1 MNPLEMLF
9 AFREKAKAYGDVTRN
24 KLLQQYGLDP
34 LSMQRQQLEQQ
45 GQITAEQQARQQETQ
60 YAQNAKALKPLLSR
74 FGAETAGQ
82 IGPLLASS
90 DPQLQAQGNQILS
103 GLLGQMQGQAP
114 GGQLGVPSFSDFST
128 ESMAEYQKTGDP
140 RVLRYRTDP
149 MAQAR
154 LDLGVARENRLREA
168 QGRPPVGQLEAMIQ
182 DESIRAGYDAAEQN
196 MRPEFFGYV
205 SDKLGDA
212 ALEYSARLGGADG
225 TPFVQFW
232 NELDS
237 QQAERR
243 HALFGATLTEGE
255 QAAWNKI
262 AIKRSDSMA
271 TAKAKLEAQMRMIE
285 RRQQIRGTVLSGY
298 GYQSPSGGQA
308 VPPPP
313 PGFTVNQ

>member
-1 MNPLEMLF
+1 MDLLGQLF
-9 AFREKAKAYGDVTRN
+9 ALRSRAKAYGDTERN
-24 KLLQQYGLDP
+24 RLLQAAGLDAEG
-34 LSMQRQQLEQQ
+34 LYRKQLLIDSQ
-45 GQITAEQQARQQETQ
+45 QQAADIA
-60 YAQNAKALKPLLSR
+60 AQRDRNAAALKPLLSR

-82 IGPLLASS
+82 VGPLLASN

-154 LDLGVARENRLREA
+154 LDLGLARENRLREA

-262 AIKRSDSMA
+262 AIKRSDSQA

-285 RRQQIRGTVLSGY
+285 RRQQIRGQVLGSYGY
-298 GYQSPSGGQA
+298 GGTNSGQN

-313 PGFTVNQ
+313 PGFVLQGQP